1 MKSINKLIK
10 LIDELESRIPYASN
24 SNENISKVNVS
35 WHLDHSLKVIIGI
48 SKQLIRSDI
57 SAYKANFNL
66 SRFILFP
73 IGFIPRGQG
82 KSPKVVLPPDTI
94 LIEDIKT
101 QIETAKELVL
111 QLKSL
116 PQNVN
121 FKHYAFGI
129 LNKSNAIRFIEMHTK
144 HHLKIVDDIRN

>member
-1 MKSINKLIK
+1 MNSTNKLLK
-10 LIDELESRIPYASN
+10 LIDELEARIPHASM
-24 SNENISKVNVS
+24 SNETISKVNVS
-35 WHLDHSLKVIIGI
+35 WHLDHSVKVIIGI

-57 SAYKANFNL
+57 SDYKSNFNL

-73 IGFIPRGQG
+73 VGYIPRGRG
-82 KSPKVVLPPDTI
+82 KSPKVVLPPDAI

-101 QIETAKELVL
+101 QLETAKDLVL

-116 PQNVN
+116 PQNAN
-121 FKHYAFGI
+121 FKHYVFGI
-129 LNKSNAIRFIEMHTK
+129 LNKSKAIRFIEMHTK